1 MDNLGNIMIG
11 TIQAKS
17 GGDAEK
23 EVDPQ
28 YWKQG
33 FNALSSLFCSS
44 TSVST
49 ITYSDKKV
57 SQDIIK
63 EVMKIAFDVNGMPEG
78 KLKSDITSWL
88 QQQAGLM
95 DQLTFNDAHLT
106 APYSI
111 LDFVNFVK
119 DGVHTCG
126 FRAYFTEYNT
136 DTVKISR
143 SCRSPEKKFD
153 FNLKVTCYTSG
164 FMLSAWENDEAFRKR
179 VTDLIV
185 AHQPGED
192 FFDELS
198 TKGQFSVA

>member
-126 FRAYFTEYNT
+126 FRVYFTEYNT

-198 TKGQFSVA
+198 TKGQFNVA